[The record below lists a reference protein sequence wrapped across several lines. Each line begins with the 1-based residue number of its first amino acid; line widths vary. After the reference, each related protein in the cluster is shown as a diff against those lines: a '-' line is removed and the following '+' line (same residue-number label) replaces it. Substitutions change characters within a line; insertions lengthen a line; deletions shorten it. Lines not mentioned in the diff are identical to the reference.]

1 MGKQNRPSLLLTVD
15 ENIAMPSIEE
25 LMAQYRDQ
33 AFKVL
38 DPNRS
43 TVAEELDA
51 MEWQFSELARLIT
64 DLERQADR
72 TAREFMAESARRHL
86 NTIVQRAYR
95 AKLVSLGQ
103 RVTKAN

>member
-1 MGKQNRPSLLLTVD
+1 MFRC
-15 ENIAMPSIEE
+15 
-25 LMAQYRDQ
+25 
-33 AFKVL
+33 
-38 DPNRS
+38 
-43 TVAEELDA
+43 
-51 MEWQFSELARLIT
+51 WLARLIT

-72 TAREFMAESARRHL
+72 TAREFMAEAARRHL